1 MVSRIENGGRC
12 SEKCVRSQ
20 RICGVLADC
29 CGWRSSWLV
38 ALVCRTTH
46 AIAGGEGQKNEL
58 LMCAS
63 SCLVYAFML
72 NDRGGQTSERRDR
85 NGEPKVNRARALD
98 AGAEVCANRGG
109 RTASACRSL
118 KVVVEVGDLRG
129 KENNEEKPR
138 GSLNGRAHRAECVGS
153 SSER

>member
-72 NDRGGQTSERRDR
+72 NDRGVKQVSGGIVMASRRLT
-85 NGEPKVNRARALD
+85 GHAL
-98 AGAEVCANRGG
+98 
-109 RTASACRSL
+109 
-118 KVVVEVGDLRG
+118 
-129 KENNEEKPR
+129 
-138 GSLNGRAHRAECVGS
+138 
-153 SSER
+153 